1 MGIGFDSLGF
11 NFSACARTR
20 THLRGIE
27 GWVGIGL
34 ARGGL
39 LQYGVWGI
47 TRTMILRNHQELAG
61 NLTFTCEK

>member
-27 GWVGIGL
+27 RWVGIGL
-34 ARGGL
+34 ARGGTITI
-39 LQYGVWGI
+39 WG
-47 TRTMILRNHQELAG
+47 MGYHADDDSQEPSG
-61 NLTFTCEK
+61 TSRKPYIYM